1 VTATLGEG
9 FGHPIAEAMA
19 SGLPV
24 IVPESTG
31 ILDYCT
37 SKNSY
42 LIPVEEMKIKDT
54 FSYSMAGNELDVERG
69 HPFGLIKDWF
79 TCWQPDKEELKRL
92 MRKVFKNRGSKFIT
106 DQALKIRD
114 TLSFDNIIKE
124 MKVAFEVE

>member
-1 VTATLGEG
+1 
-9 FGHPIAEAMA
+9 
-19 SGLPV
+19 
-24 IVPESTG
+24 
-31 ILDYCT
+31 
-37 SKNSY
+37 
-42 LIPVEEMKIKDT
+42 MKIKDT
-54 FSYSMAGNELDVERG
+54 HSYSMAGNELDVGRG

-106 DQALKIRD
+106 DQAIKIRD